1 MPLNIRSREV
11 DELATRLATRLG
23 TTKTEA
29 VRLALTNEI
38 ARAEPIPPLAAP
50 LAAPLAERIRDI
62 QERVAAWPKTGLA
75 ADKAFYDSLNDE

>member
-11 DELATRLATRLG
+11 DELAARLASCLG

-29 VRLALTNEI
+29 VRRALANEI
-38 ARAEPIPPLAAP
+38 ARTEPRL
-50 LAAPLAERIRDI
+50 PLAERIRDI
-62 QERVAAWPKTGLA
+62 QERIASWPKTGLE

>member
-11 DELATRLATRLG
+11 DELAARLASCLG

-29 VRLALTNEI
+29 VRRALVNEI
-38 ARAEPIPPLAAP
+38 ARAEPKV
-50 LAAPLAERIRDI
+50 PLAERIREI
-62 QERVAAWPKTGLA
+62 QERVAARGRTGLE

>member
-11 DELATRLATRLG
+11 DELAARLAKHLG

-29 VRLALTNEI
+29 VRRALAHELERT
-38 ARAEPIPPLAAP
+38 EPRQS
-50 LAAPLAERIRDI
+50 LAERIRPI
-62 QERVAAWPKTGLA
+62 QERAAARGRTGLV

>member
-11 DELATRLATRLG
+11 DELASRLASCLG

-29 VRLALTNEI
+29 VRRALANEI
-38 ARAEPIPPLAAP
+38 ARAEPRL
-50 LAAPLAERIRDI
+50 PLAERIRDI
-62 QERVAAWPKTGLA
+62 QERVAARGRTGLE

>member
-11 DELATRLATRLG
+11 DELASRLARRLG

-29 VRLALTNEI
+29 VRLALVHEI
-38 ARAEPIPPLAAP
+38 ERVAP
-50 LAAPLAERIRDI
+50 KVPLAERIRDI
-62 QERVAAWPKTGLA
+62 QDRIAARGRTGLE